1 MRYDWLLEPVNGQ
14 EPCGPDLDEIGDDKY
29 LNYVL
34 PAASRI
40 PERYYKADTDKPI
53 ERSEIKLKAEVEEI
67 AALLEASRDIRL
79 LCIEARFQSFAG
91 DLPGFADCIQAIA
104 GLVDRFWEDVH
115 PKSSDGDFTLRQNV
129 LSGLDDW
136 WQIIHPLQHLPL
148 VRDKRL
154 GPVTFRQYAVAS
166 GAAQNRP
173 DETAIDLSDIYR
185 ALSAE
190 ENREASDASIAAIT
204 ATEGALASIRNSF
217 IANAGYEYVPSFD
230 KLSDF
235 LAKAIALFA
244 VARPDLQF
252 GAAGSDEPAEGAAP
266 SQETP
271 TNGAQPPA
279 AAAARDSAYAG
290 TIASHA
296 DATAALLAVE
306 SYFAGREPSSPA
318 LILVHQARMLVGK
331 PLVYA
336 IEALVPEAAAKAVIK
351 FQSGIAFQLPM
362 PVMKNLTE
370 TVTKSEPAQGVAAV
384 AARTYVAQSRSEA
397 MALIAEVELFF
408 KTAEPSSPIPMLL
421 AKANGFTNR
430 NFDMILKDLIGTTT
444 T

>member
-1 MRYDWLLEPVNGQ
+1 MRYDRLLEPVTEQ
-14 EPCGPDLDEIGDDKY
+14 EPCGPDLDEIGDEKY

-34 PAASRI
+34 PAASRV
-40 PERYYKADTDKPI
+40 PERFYKADTDKPI

-104 GLVDRFWEDVH
+104 GLVERFWEDVH
-115 PKSSDGDFTLRQNV
+115 PKSSEGDFTLRQNV

-154 GPVTFRQYAVAS
+154 GPVTFRHFAVAS
-166 GAAQNRP
+166 GAAQKRA
-173 DETAIDLSDIYR
+173 DETPVDLSDIYR

-204 ATEGALASIRNSF
+204 RTEQALASIRNSF
-217 IANAGYEYVPSFD
+217 IANAGYDYVPSFD

-235 LAKAIALFA
+235 LSKAVALFG
-244 VARPDLQF
+244 VARPDLQL
-252 GAAGSDEPAEGAAP
+252 GASGSDEPGEGEASGADA
-266 SQETP
+266 TI
-271 TNGAQPPA
+271 NGAQPA
-279 AAAARDSAYAG
+279 AAASRDPAYAG
-290 TIASHA
+290 TIATHA

-306 SYFAGREPSSPA
+306 AYFASREPSSPA

-351 FQSGIAFQLPM
+351 FQSGIAFQLAM
-362 PVMKNLTE
+362 PAMKNLTD
-370 TVTKSEPAQGVAAV
+370 TVTKSEPAQGVTPV
-384 AARTYVAQSRSEA
+384 SGGVYVAQSRSEA

-430 NFDMILKDLIGTTT
+430 NFDMILKDLIGPTT
-444 T
+444 

>member
-1 MRYDWLLEPVNGQ
+1 MRYDRLLEPVTEQ
-14 EPCGPDLDEIGDDKY
+14 EPCGPDLDEIGDEKY

-34 PAASRI
+34 PAASRV
-40 PERYYKADTDKPI
+40 PERFYKADTDKPI

-104 GLVDRFWEDVH
+104 GLVERFWEDVH
-115 PKSSDGDFTLRQNV
+115 PKSSEGDFTLRQNV

-154 GPVTFRQYAVAS
+154 GPVTFRHFAVAS
-166 GAAQNRP
+166 GAAQKRA
-173 DETAIDLSDIYR
+173 DETPIDLSDIYR

-204 ATEGALASIRNSF
+204 RTEQSLASIRNSF
-217 IANAGYEYVPSFD
+217 IANAGYDYVPSFD

-235 LAKAIALFA
+235 LSKAVALFG
-244 VARPDLQF
+244 VARPDLQL
-252 GAAGSDEPAEGAAP
+252 GASGNEAPGEGEASGADA
-266 SQETP
+266 TI
-271 TNGAQPPA
+271 NGAQQPA
-279 AAAARDSAYAG
+279 AASRDPAYAG
-290 TIASHA
+290 TIATHA

-306 SYFAGREPSSPA
+306 AYFASREPSSPA

-336 IEALVPEAAAKAVIK
+336 IEALVPEAAARAVIK
-351 FQSGIAFQLPM
+351 FQSGIAFQLAM
-362 PVMKNLTE
+362 PAMKNLTD
-370 TVTKSEPAQGVAAV
+370 TVAKSEPAQGVTPV
-384 AARTYVAQSRSEA
+384 SGGVYVAQSRSEA

-430 NFDMILKDLIGTTT
+430 NFDMILKDLIGPTT
-444 T
+444 

>member
-1 MRYDWLLEPVNGQ
+1 MRYDWLLEPISEQ

-34 PAASRI
+34 PAANRI
-40 PERYYKADTDKPI
+40 PERYYRADNDKPI
-53 ERSEIKLKAEVEEI
+53 ERGDIKLKAEVEEI
-67 AALLEASRDIRL
+67 AALLQATRDIRL

-91 DLPGFADCIQAIA
+91 DLAGLSNCIQAIA
-104 GLVDRFWEDVH
+104 QMVERFWEDVH

-136 WQIIHPLQHLPL
+136 WQVIHPLQHLPL
-148 VRDKRL
+148 VRDRRL
-154 GPVTFRQYAVAS
+154 GPVTFRHYAVAS

-173 DETAIDLSDIYR
+173 DEAQIELSDIYR

-204 ATEGALASIRNSF
+204 ATEQALASIRNSF
-217 IANAGYEYVPSFD
+217 IANAGYDYVPSFD

-235 LAKAIALFA
+235 LSKAVELFR
-244 VARPDLQF
+244 VARPDLLLAPDKEDS
-252 GAAGSDEPAEGAAP
+252 GEAAASDAEAPGDGAAP
-266 SQETP
+266 SV
-271 TNGAQPPA
+271 APA
-279 AAAARDSAYAG
+279 FRDPAYAG
-290 TIASHA
+290 SIKSHA

-306 SYFAGREPSSPA
+306 AYFANREPSSPA
-318 LILVHQARMLVGK
+318 LILVHQARILVGK
-331 PLVYA
+331 PLVHA

-351 FQSGIAFQLPM
+351 FQSGIAFQLAM
-362 PVMKNLTE
+362 PLMKSLTE
-370 TVTKSEPAQGVAAV
+370 TVSKSEPAQGAV
-384 AARTYVAQSRSEA
+384 AIATGTYVAESRNEA

-430 NFDMILKDLIGTTT
+430 NFDMILKDLIDPTA
-444 T
+444 

>member
-1 MRYDWLLEPVNGQ
+1 
-14 EPCGPDLDEIGDDKY
+14 
-29 LNYVL
+29 
-34 PAASRI
+34 
-40 PERYYKADTDKPI
+40 
-53 ERSEIKLKAEVEEI
+53 
-67 AALLEASRDIRL
+67 

-104 GLVDRFWEDVH
+104 GLVERFWEDVH
-115 PKSSDGDFTLRQNV
+115 PKSSEGDFTLRQNV

-154 GPVTFRQYAVAS
+154 GPVTFRHFAVAS
-166 GAAQNRP
+166 GAAQKRA
-173 DETAIDLSDIYR
+173 DETPIDLSDIYR

-204 ATEGALASIRNSF
+204 RTEQALASIRNSF
-217 IANAGYEYVPSFD
+217 IANAGYDYVPSFD

-235 LAKAIALFA
+235 LSKAVALFG
-244 VARPDLQF
+244 VARPDLQL
-252 GAAGSDEPAEGAAP
+252 GAPESGEPGEGEALGADA
-266 SQETP
+266 TI
-271 TNGAQPPA
+271 NGAQQPA
-279 AAAARDSAYAG
+279 AASRDPAYAG
-290 TIASHA
+290 TIATHA

-306 SYFAGREPSSPA
+306 AYFASREPSSPA

-336 IEALVPEAAAKAVIK
+336 IEALVPEAAARAVIK
-351 FQSGIAFQLPM
+351 FQSGIAFQLAM
-362 PVMKNLTE
+362 PAMKNLTD
-370 TVTKSEPAQGVAAV
+370 TVAKSEPAQGVTPV
-384 AARTYVAQSRSEA
+384 SGGVYVAQSRSEA

-430 NFDMILKDLIGTTT
+430 NFDMILKDLIGPTT
-444 T
+444 

>member
-1 MRYDWLLEPVNGQ
+1 MRYDRLLEPVTEQ
-14 EPCGPDLDEIGDDKY
+14 EPCGPDLDEIGDEKY

-34 PAASRI
+34 PAASRV
-40 PERYYKADTDKPI
+40 PERFYKADTDKPI

-104 GLVDRFWEDVH
+104 GLVERFWEDVH
-115 PKSSDGDFTLRQNV
+115 PKSSEGDFTLRQNV

-154 GPVTFRQYAVAS
+154 GPVTFRHFAVAS
-166 GAAQNRP
+166 GAAQKRA
-173 DETAIDLSDIYR
+173 DETPIDLSDIYR

-204 ATEGALASIRNSF
+204 RTEQALASIRNSF
-217 IANAGYEYVPSFD
+217 IANAGYDYVPSFD

-235 LAKAIALFA
+235 LSKAVALFG
-244 VARPDLQF
+244 VARPDLQL
-252 GAAGSDEPAEGAAP
+252 GASGSDEPGEGEAP
-266 SQETP
+266 GADATI
-271 TNGAQPPA
+271 NGAQQPA
-279 AAAARDSAYAG
+279 AASRDPAYAG
-290 TIASHA
+290 TIATHA

-306 SYFAGREPSSPA
+306 AYFASREPSSPA

-336 IEALVPEAAAKAVIK
+336 IEALVPEAAARAVIK
-351 FQSGIAFQLPM
+351 FQSGIAFQLAM
-362 PVMKNLTE
+362 PAMKNLTD
-370 TVTKSEPAQGVAAV
+370 TVAKSEPAQGVTPV
-384 AARTYVAQSRSEA
+384 SGGVYVAQSRSEA

-430 NFDMILKDLIGTTT
+430 NFDMILKDLIGPTT
-444 T
+444 